1 MDSIYS
7 IIITFITVLGSTSAF
22 RYYERR
28 TYMKKQQSNQERDEC
43 RVRIEK
49 LEILLD
55 KSSEEKDIMR
65 EQILK
70 LTEQVSALKV
80 KVEFLEKENKELSEK
95 KNRS

>member
-1 MDSIYS
+1 
-7 IIITFITVLGSTSAF
+7 
-22 RYYERR
+22 
-28 TYMKKQQSNQERDEC
+28 MKKQQSNQERDEC